1 MDKSQ
6 DTQRR
11 IHESIISEINDLY
24 GEINMSNKISETKN
38 IVICKNCNGYGKI
51 TEDER
56 ISFYDTE
63 SKEVD
68 CSVCGGTG
76 RLVLRTILESL

>member
-11 IHESIISEINDLY
+11 IYDSIIAEINDLY
-24 GEINMSNKISETKN
+24 GEINMTNKISEEKT
-38 IVICKNCNGYGKI
+38 IIICKNCNGYGKI

-56 ISFYDTE
+56 ISLYDTK

-68 CSVCGGTG
+68 CNVCGGTG
-76 RLVLRTILESL
+76 RLVLRTILERL

>member
-1 MDKSQ
+1 M
-6 DTQRR
+6 T
-11 IHESIISEINDLY
+11 
-24 GEINMSNKISETKN
+24 NKASETKS

-56 ISFYDTE
+56 VSFYDTE

-68 CSVCGGTG
+68 CNVCGGTG
-76 RLVLRTILESL
+76 RLVLRTILERL